1 MSIPLTPRQQ
11 SRFRIALAIA
21 GVLFAAIIVGF
32 VVFLP
37 PSREAP
43 LPDFIDRV
51 APLGTVPVG
60 DTSPVVVAID
70 PGYTIELFVD
80 QLQVPDAEIAVGPD
94 GYEWAPAPD
103 RRRSA
108 WNAGI
113 HTVAVRW
120 KGASGEGE
128 YRWSFE
134 AG

>member
-1 MSIPLTPRQQ
+1 MSTSFTPKQQ

-21 GVLFAAIIVGF
+21 GVVFAATIVGV

-43 LPDFIDRV
+43 LPPFIERV
-51 APLGTVPVG
+51 SPIGTIPVG
-60 DTSPVVVAID
+60 DTRPVQVDIET
-70 PGYTIELFVD
+70 GYDIELFVD
-80 QLQVPDAEIAVGPD
+80 QLRIPSGELEATPD
-94 GYEWAPAPD
+94 GYQWTPAEG
-103 RRRSA
+103 RRRSS
-108 WNAGI
+108 WNAGL

-120 KGASGEGE
+120 DGPAGAGE

>member
-1 MSIPLTPRQQ
+1 MSATFTARQQ

-21 GVLFAAIIVGF
+21 GVAFAALIVGV

-43 LPDFIDRV
+43 LPEFIDRV
-51 APLGTVPVG
+51 SPTGTIPVG
-60 DTSPVVVAID
+60 DTRPVVVDIE
-70 PGYTIELFVD
+70 PGYEIELFVD
-80 QLQVPDAEIAVGPD
+80 QLQVPTGEIEATPTGYTWLPAEG
-94 GYEWAPAPD
+94 
-103 RRRSA
+103 RRRSS

-120 KGASGEGE
+120 DGPAGQGE
-128 YRWSFE
+128 YRWSFD